1 MPTLY
6 YGKVLTHSELVY
18 YIEHHIIYEQFY
30 SWEDDDE
37 ITKKNNE
44 KALEWFDEN
53 ILIGDI
59 FINAK
64 RGNLPDEYKN
74 CVIQI
79 DHFLSNN
86 TRMKCVQLNDFFSD
100 NTYMECVP
108 QSHSSSD
115 EKKYLVGI
123 ITCELI
129 YGYGKENVSANSY
142 DIAYLK
148 NKLDCDECNLM
159 YYLHE

>member
-6 YGKVLTHSELVY
+6 YGKVLTYSELLY
-18 YIEHHIIYEQFY
+18 YIKNHIIYEQFHL
-30 SWEDDDE
+30 WDDDDE
-37 ITKKNNE
+37 ITKTNNI

-59 FINAK
+59 FKNAK
-64 RGNLPDEYKN
+64 AGNLPDEYKE
-74 CVIQI
+74 CVIEI
-79 DHFLSNN
+79 DNFLSNN
-86 TRMKCVQLNDFFSD
+86 TYMKCVQLDNFFSN
-100 NTYMECVP
+100 NTYMECMP

-129 YGYGKENVSANSY
+129 YGYGKMNVSANY
-142 DIAYLK
+142 CDIVYLK
-148 NKLDCDECNLM
+148 NKLDCDEYNLK